1 MSTRRSLLVLGWLVL
16 GGLVLAAGPQVCA
29 EPPLP
34 GQLTALPLQT
44 FSGSVNS
51 TYNGRIYGDFN
62 YVSQINTGSESIA
75 RFAWG
80 GTSAIQQKASGAPE
94 HRMNAPFAGA
104 SPAYVLAAG
113 GASNSNL
120 SRYDFSNYA
129 NRVDVAAPSGAGI
142 VESFDW
148 VDANTIIADS
158 YQSGQ
163 RNRLYLMDIVA
174 DPFGATTNTTWNA
187 NGYVTTPV
195 TTRIRNVRAG
205 KTFTG
210 YAYYGDA
217 GNNSDPKFY
226 ALNLATGASTELGGA
241 GTLTGSGSFGLWTV
255 AEADGY
261 LFVQTT
267 DNGVQ
272 VYQMTDA
279 TTLGPLFTTY
289 TKSTIDGLFPG
300 QASAQYWGF
309 DVSPDGLHMVL
320 SGSGGRTYQIY
331 GVPEPSA
338 FHLMA
343 VGLGCLALP
352 FFRRRL
358 RAA

>member
-1 MSTRRSLLVLGWLVL
+1 MSTRRSLLVLGWLVF
-16 GGLVLAAGPQVCA
+16 VAGAPVCA
-29 EPPLP
+29 EPLLP
-34 GQLTALPLQT
+34 GQLTALPVQT
-44 FSGSVNS
+44 FSGSLSS

-75 RFAWG
+75 RFGWG
-80 GTSAIQQKASGAPE
+80 GTSAIQQKAFGPPE
-94 HRMNAPFAGA
+94 HRMNAPFPGA
-104 SPAYVLAAG
+104 NPAYVLASG
-113 GASNSNL
+113 GASNNNL
-120 SRYDFSNYA
+120 SRYDSSNYA
-129 NRVDVAAPSGAGI
+129 NRADVLAPSGVGM

-148 VDANTIIADS
+148 VDANTIITDS
-158 YQSGQ
+158 YTSGQ
-163 RNRLYLMDIVA
+163 RNRLYLMDVAA
-174 DPFGATTNTTWNA
+174 DPFAATTNTTWNA

-205 KTFTG
+205 RTFPG

-217 GNNSDPKFY
+217 GVNTNPKFY
-226 ALNLATGASTELGGA
+226 AINLATGVSAELGGA
-241 GTLTGSGSFGLWTV
+241 GTLTGSGSSGLWTV
-255 AEADGY
+255 VEADGY
-261 LFVQTT
+261 LYVQTT
-267 DNGVQ
+267 DNGIQ

-289 TKSTIDGLFPG
+289 TKSTIDSLFPG
-300 QASAQYWGF
+300 EASAQYWGF
-309 DVSPDGLHMVL
+309 DVSPDGLRVVL
-320 SGSGGRTYQIY
+320 SGSGGRTYEIS

-343 VGLGCLALP
+343 VGFGWLALR